1 MLVAARAN
9 GTTAVATLALG
20 TALFLFWHTFE
31 PAYDTAFAAAGR
43 GPVFYPRILLGII
56 IVLAATIALKSL
68 FQTSRVQ
75 ISRRPADAAPDR
87 AGWRALPAL
96 VAAIAL
102 TAGYV
107 MAFSAAGYLLST
119 VVYALL
125 LPLVFGY
132 RNPLV
137 ISAFAI
143 SYAVATWYLFE
154 KVFLIILPKSPWFAA
169 F

>member
-43 GPVFYPRILLGII
+43 GPVFYPRILLGVI
-56 IVLAATIALKSL
+56 IVLAAAIALQSL
-68 FQTSRVQ
+68 LQATRVQ
-75 ISRRPADAAPDR
+75 ASGRPADAAPDR
-87 AGWRALPAL
+87 AGWRALPPL
-96 VAAIAL
+96 LAAITL
-102 TAGYV
+102 TSGYV

-119 VVYALL
+119 IIYALL

-132 RNPLV
+132 RNPLA
-137 ISAFAI
+137 IGAFAL

>member
-43 GPVFYPRILLGII
+43 GPVFYPRILLAII
-56 IVLAATIALKSL
+56 IALAATIVLQSL
-68 FQTSRVQ
+68 FQAPRGQASRQ
-75 ISRRPADAAPDR
+75 PADAAPDK

-96 VAAIAL
+96 LAAITL

-119 VVYALL
+119 IIYALL

-132 RNPLV
+132 RNPLA
-137 ISAFAI
+137 IGTFAL
-143 SYAVATWYLFE
+143 SYALATWYLFE

>member
-1 MLVAARAN
+1 MLVAARVN

-20 TALFLFWHTFE
+20 TALFLFWHTFD

-43 GPVFYPRILLGII
+43 GPVFYPRILLAII
-56 IVLAATIALKSL
+56 IGLAAAIALQSL
-68 FQTSRVQ
+68 FRVPGAQ
-75 ISRRPADAAPDR
+75 KPSQPADAAPEK

-96 VAAIAL
+96 LAAIAL

-119 VVYALL
+119 IVYALL

-132 RNPLV
+132 RNPLA
-137 ISAFAI
+137 IGAFAL

>member
-1 MLVAARAN
+1 MPFAARAN

-20 TALFLFWHTFE
+20 TALFLFWHTFD

-43 GPVFYPRILLGII
+43 GPVFYPRILLAII
-56 IVLAATIALKSL
+56 IALATAIVLQSL
-68 FQTSRVQ
+68 FQAPRGEAST
-75 ISRRPADAAPDR
+75 APDR
-87 AGWRALPAL
+87 VGWRALPAL
-96 VAAIAL
+96 LAAIAL

-119 VVYALL
+119 IVYALL

-132 RNPLV
+132 RNPLA
-137 ISAFAI
+137 IGAFAL

>member
-20 TALFLFWHTFE
+20 TALFLFWHTFD

-56 IVLAATIALKSL
+56 IVLAATIALQSL
-68 FQTSRVQ
+68 FRTAG
-75 ISRRPADAAPDR
+75 RPADAAPKQ

-96 VAAIAL
+96 LAAIAL

-119 VVYALL
+119 IAYALL

-132 RNPLV
+132 RNPLA
-137 ISAFAI
+137 IGAFAL

>member
-1 MLVAARAN
+1 MPFAARAN

-20 TALFLFWHTFE
+20 TALFLFWHTFA

-43 GPVFYPRILLGII
+43 GPVFYPRILLAII
-56 IVLAATIALKSL
+56 IALATAIVLQSL
-68 FQTSRVQ
+68 FQAPRGEAST
-75 ISRRPADAAPDR
+75 APDR
-87 AGWRALPAL
+87 VDWRALPAL
-96 VAAIAL
+96 LAAVAL

-119 VVYALL
+119 IVYALL

-132 RNPLV
+132 RNPLS
-137 ISAFAI
+137 IGAFAL
-143 SYAVATWYLFE
+143 SYAAATWYLFE